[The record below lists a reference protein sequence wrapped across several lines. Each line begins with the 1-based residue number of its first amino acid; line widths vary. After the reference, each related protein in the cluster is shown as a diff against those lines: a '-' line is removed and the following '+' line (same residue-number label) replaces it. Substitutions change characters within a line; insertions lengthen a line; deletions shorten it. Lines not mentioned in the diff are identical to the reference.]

1 MPACWS
7 SGAEGRK
14 NTATPRCEAL
24 LAGILGLTLLDSLN
38 PATLV
43 AITLILVGDPPRP
56 VLSALAFV
64 AGAVGAVLALG
75 AVVFV
80 SARAAAEVLTDGLVR
95 VRRAAFGAAAAGLL
109 VAAVRRLR
117 PRPRRSVRLPGW
129 FSPIT
134 ALPLGVVMTAADLPD
149 AFPYF
154 IAIERLLA
162 AGLAPATVVLAG
174 YAVLYCLP
182 CLVLLT
188 AGRLLH
194 GRIRPLLQRLV
205 DRLTTGTAACSIPAA
220 AVLALLAAG
229 LAGVALTA

>member
-14 NTATPRCEAL
+14 NTATARCEAL
-24 LAGILGLTLLDSLN
+24 LDSLH
-38 PATLV
+38 PATPV

-64 AGAVGAVLALG
+64 AGAAGAALALG

-80 SARAAAEVLTDGLVR
+80 SAGAAAEVLADGLVR

-134 ALPLGVVMTAADLPD
+134 ALPLGVVMTAADLPN

-162 AGLAPATVVLAG
+162 AGLAPAPAVVVLAG

-188 AGRLLH
+188 AGTLLH

-205 DRLTTGTAACSIPAA
+205 DRLTTGTAARSLPAA